1 MADNITDTPVVE
13 TSQPTVSPEIAQMMA
28 ISLNNGIVPQ
38 QTTEVSE
45 NLGSQ
50 ETGAEPVIVEGSKPE
65 VTITHDT
72 NVVSN
77 PFDIL
82 KEKFQYASAED
93 AIREIEE
100 LRGFKTNPTKEEL
113 KFANDEMKRIY
124 EYISEGK
131 EDEVAKYVAG
141 RQLIKDI
148 DSKTPEEKLKLQIQ
162 LQNPLFDKELI
173 EDEYKSLYT
182 IDEKSPKVLDEYG
195 EIDPTKLKK
204 ETLRLQQRIANDVEQ
219 AAETFNKF
227 KSKIE
232 LPPLTKQVDED
243 YVSFKEQQELAAK
256 AAQEAVEVYSKLTP
270 ESIETV
276 INFND
281 EANKIKFDF
290 SYKPDLDSFN
300 QAKEMVSDTDK
311 FWSQFRNQDGSPNRE
326 KFFTFVYKGM
336 AADKMIKEAMNQTK
350 NATIKAQLPNNS
362 GRENRQIPQNQQM
375 SDLDKMM
382 QYSLAGYMNK

>member
-1 MADNITDTPVVE
+1 
-13 TSQPTVSPEIAQMMA
+13 MMA

-38 QTTEVSE
+38 QTEVAQSE
-45 NLGSQ
+45 ADVTSFSDTGNQGEGSS
-50 ETGAEPVIVEGSKPE
+50 EPV

-72 NVVSN
+72 NAAGN

-131 EDEVAKYVAG
+131 EDEVAKYVSG

-162 LQNPLFDKELI
+162 LQNPLFDRELI

-195 EIDPTKLKK
+195 EIDPIKLKK

-227 KSKIE
+227 RSKIE

-290 SYKPDLDSFN
+290 S
-300 QAKEMVSDTDK
+300 
-311 FWSQFRNQDGSPNRE
+311 
-326 KFFTFVYKGM
+326 
-336 AADKMIKEAMNQTK
+336 
-350 NATIKAQLPNNS
+350 
-362 GRENRQIPQNQQM
+362 
-375 SDLDKMM
+375 
-382 QYSLAGYMNK
+382 